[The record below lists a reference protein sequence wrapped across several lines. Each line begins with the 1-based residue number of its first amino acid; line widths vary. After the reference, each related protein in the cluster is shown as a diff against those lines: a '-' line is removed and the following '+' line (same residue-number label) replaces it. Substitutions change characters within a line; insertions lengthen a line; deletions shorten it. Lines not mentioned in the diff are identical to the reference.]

1 MGRKIGLV
9 SGEFPPMEGGVGA
22 FTRELAKALSTL
34 GHEIHIVTSHQAR
47 PEKSHRSFWEP
58 KEPIDLDFAFLHPII
73 HRWWWA
79 ANGSIARVAIENDL
93 EIINLQYQAAA
104 YSMYVPAINILPW
117 RLKGLT
123 SSIVTFHDLR
133 FPYLFPKSGRLRP
146 AVVKALAKM
155 AQGVIV
161 TNGEDLRQVT
171 AYGIPGEQLAQIPI
185 GSNIKASTPTME
197 VIRQVR
203 SNFGLRDGDQLLGY
217 FGFVNE
223 SKGADQIVKVLNDLD
238 PRIHLLF
245 IGAQTGSSDSKNNQ
259 EFLDSLLTLINK
271 ANLQER
277 IHWSG
282 FLNDEDVSACMHAVD
297 LMVLPYQD
305 GISLRRGTL
314 MATLAH
320 GRPLVST
327 LPELPIPPLKHG
339 HNVWLVKVDDSLA
352 LKDAIERLL
361 EDAELRSRLGREAGI
376 TARSFSWDT
385 IAANTISFYETIIHR
400 EATQSIG

>member
-22 FTRELAKALSTL
+22 FTQQLAKALNTL
-34 GHEIHIVTSHQAR
+34 GHEIHIVTSRQAR
-47 PEKSHRSFWEP
+47 PEKSQRSFWEP
-58 KEPIDLDFAFLHPII
+58 RKPIDLDFAFLHPII
-73 HRWWWA
+73 NRWWWA
-79 ANGSIARVAIENDL
+79 ANGTIARLAIENDL
-93 EIINLQYQAAA
+93 EIINIQYQAAA
-104 YSMYVPAINILPW
+104 YSMYVPAINFLPW
-117 RLKGLT
+117 RLKGIT
-123 SSIVTFHDLR
+123 PSIVTFHDLR

-146 AVVKALAKM
+146 AVVRALART

-161 TNGEDLRQVT
+161 TNDEDLGRVG

-185 GSNIKASTPTME
+185 GSNIKATTPTME
-197 VIRQVR
+197 VIGQVR
-203 SNFGLRDGDQLLGY
+203 ANLGLRDGDQLLGY

-223 SKGADQIVKVLNDLD
+223 SKGADLIVKVLTNLD
-238 PRIHLLF
+238 SKVHLLF

-259 EFLDSLLTLINK
+259 DFLDNLLTLINT
-271 ANLQER
+271 ANLQQR

-282 FLNDEDVSACMHAVD
+282 FLSDEDVSAHMHAVD
-297 LMVLPYQD
+297 LMVLPYRD

-327 LPELPIPPLKHG
+327 VTEVSAPPLKHG
-339 HNVWLVKVDDSLA
+339 HNVWLVKVDDSQA
-352 LKDAIERLL
+352 LKDAIQILL
-361 EDAELRSRLGREAGI
+361 EDTELRSKLGREAGS

-385 IAANTISFYETIIHR
+385 IAADTISFYETIIER
-400 EATQSIG
+400 EATQDIG